1 VTAAV
6 HDLIRLFDALS
17 DTEKE
22 EALAELLRRG
32 LPGAADLSERDLTAA
47 ADDLFRQLDAE
58 EDRDARP

>member
-6 HDLIRLFDALS
+6 HDLICLFDSLS
-17 DTEKE
+17 NAEKE

-32 LPGAADLSERDLTAA
+32 LPDAGDPGDQELTAA